1 MSYQF
6 TASLVYSSTPES
18 QQVPELSKSRF
29 CQKLS
34 VPPAAVPVNGSAVGT
49 GVAMLVASW

>member
-6 TASLVYSSTPES
+6 SASLVYSSTPES
-18 QQVPELSKSRF
+18 QQEPTLSNSRF

-34 VPPAAVPVNGSAVGT
+34 VPPAAMPVKGSAVG
-49 GVAMLVASW
+49 GPVAMLVAS